1 MSDAT
6 KPLDPLAA
14 ARNADWQQVALN
26 GGPPCFY
33 LEDDNRFCLRA
44 ERWAGHDGSPH
55 SFISL
60 AMLLADREAKLAERD
75 TELARINA
83 INVKLCA
90 DWNGNLR
97 AGSIWQDRAEAAE
110 AKLREVEAAVADI
123 PLDPNQN
130 LHGLVVAEVQRILT
144 RPSTRTA
151 Q

>member
-33 LEDDNRFCLRA
+33 LEDDNHFCLRA

-60 AMLLADREAKLAERD
+60 AMLLADREAKL
-75 TELARINA
+75 
-83 INVKLCA
+83 
-90 DWNGNLR
+90 
-97 AGSIWQDRAEAAE
+97 
-110 AKLREVEAAVADI
+110 REVEALRDEMRETRTSNAKGWVYAYLVADD
-123 PLDPNQN
+123 LD
-130 LHGLVVAEVQRILT
+130 AILT
-144 RPSTRTA
+144 RPTTTTA
-151 Q
+151 SEEP